1 MNTKLGFFLGGGG
14 SVNAF
19 LVLLVSYFWNQK
31 YVEKFRKRKLGSRCS
46 SYGFE
51 E

>member
-1 MNTKLGFFLGGGG
+1 MNTKLGFFWGGGRVSKCFSG
-14 SVNAF
+14 VISFIF
-19 LVLLVSYFWNQK
+19 LEPKVCR
-31 YVEKFRKRKLGSRCS
+31 KFRKRKLGSRCS